1 MIIAN
6 LDHLETINTVNE
18 IKGGFAFSDI
28 QFNVLGLGTLVSQSL
43 GSVETLAVSSP
54 GVSISGLKGGFSAI
68 AV

>member
-6 LDHLETINTVNE
+6 LEHFEDINTVNE

-28 QFNVLGLGTLVSQSL
+28 QFKVLGLGTFLSSSL

-54 GVSISGLKGGFSAI
+54 GVSISGLQGGFTAI
-68 AV
+68 AA